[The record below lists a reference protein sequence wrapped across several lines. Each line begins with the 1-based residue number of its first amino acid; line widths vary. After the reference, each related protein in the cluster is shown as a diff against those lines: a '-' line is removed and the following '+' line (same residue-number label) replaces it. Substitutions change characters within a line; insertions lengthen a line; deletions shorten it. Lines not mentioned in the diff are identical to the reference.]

1 MASKAANYGVGIGT
15 GAAAGAA
22 TGASIG
28 GPWGALIGGVV
39 GGGAGAIGAAVKNS
53 DEDKQRRKLAEL
65 QARERKQL
73 VLQLLG
79 AQARAYG
86 ADTGVADVL
95 MEKQGMDR
103 GQAEER
109 RQMAL
114 AQQLDPNAFVGM
126 AQAGARAAGTLYK
139 QGQQQQPSMTQPTQI
154 QGIPSYATLQN
165 QGGDY
170 QFNDIDPEK
179 LQRLRG
185 LA

>member
-15 GAAAGAA
+15 GVASGAA
-22 TGASIG
+22 TGATIG
-28 GPWGALIGGVV
+28 GPWGALIGGVI

-53 DEDKQRRKLAEL
+53 DEDRQRRKLDEL

-79 AQARAYG
+79 AQAREYG

-126 AQAGARAAGTLYK
+126 ATAGARAAGGIYK
-139 QGQQQQPSMTQPTQI
+139 AANQPGMSQPTQI
-154 QGIPSYATLQN
+154 SGIPSYATLQDR
-165 QGGDY
+165 GDY
-170 QFNDIDPEK
+170 QVDDIDPEK
-179 LQRLRG
+179 MRALRG

>member
-15 GAAAGAA
+15 GVASGAA
-22 TGASIG
+22 TGATIG
-28 GPWGALIGGVV
+28 GPWGALIGGVI

-53 DEDKQRRKLAEL
+53 DEDKQRAKLEEL

-79 AQARAYG
+79 AQAREYG

-95 MEKQGMDR
+95 MAKQGMDR

-126 AQAGARAAGTLYK
+126 AQAGAKAAGTLYK
-139 QGQQQQPSMTQPTQI
+139 QGQQQPAMSQPTQI
-154 QGIPSYATLQN
+154 SGIPSYATLQDR
-165 QGGDY
+165 GDY
-170 QFNDIDPEK
+170 QVNDIDPEK
-179 LQRLRG
+179 LRALRG

>member
-15 GAAAGAA
+15 GAASGAA
-22 TGASIG
+22 LGTSIVPG
-28 GPWGALIGGVV
+28 WGTLIGGVL
-39 GGGAGAIGAAVKNS
+39 GAGAGAIGAAAQNGA
-53 DEDKQRRKLAEL
+53 EDTQRAKLAEL

-79 AQARAYG
+79 QQAREYG

-95 MEKQGMDR
+95 MAKQGMDR

-126 AQAGARAAGTLYK
+126 AAAGAKAAGGLYK
-139 QGQQQQPSMTQPTQI
+139 AANQPAMSQPTQI
-154 QGIPSYATLQN
+154 SGIPSYATLQN
-165 QGGDY
+165 QGDY
-170 QFNDIDPEK
+170 QVNDIDLEK
-179 LQRLRG
+179 MRALRG